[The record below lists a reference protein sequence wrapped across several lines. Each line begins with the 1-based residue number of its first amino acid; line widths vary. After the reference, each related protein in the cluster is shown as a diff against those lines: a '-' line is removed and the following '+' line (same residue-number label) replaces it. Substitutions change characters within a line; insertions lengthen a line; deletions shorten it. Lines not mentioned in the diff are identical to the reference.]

1 MKEKLFEMMGKVN
14 PTFKLNQN
22 TLKIAEIEGK
32 YAVDNAKKKWG
43 LTVQDEVTLSEFMN
57 KWLESANKRIS
68 EIESEEHGQQETTF

>member
-43 LTVQDEVTLSEFMN
+43 LTVEDEVTLSEFMN
-57 KWLESANKRIS
+57 KWLESVNKRIA
-68 EIESEEHGQQETTF
+68 EIEAEEHGQQETTF